1 MEDSLTIIF
10 TFIIAV
16 LLMFIFPLMD
26 TWERQDDM
34 SYMLAYSK
42 VVDFVD
48 SARNTGYFTQNMLD
62 QLENDLTATGNIF
75 EIQLECRR
83 LIYGKGGQIG
93 YLYSFNEQIE
103 KELSESSDQRFVF
116 DKGDYFY
123 VSVRNTN
130 KTQSTLVKEFMYS
143 SSLSSFK
150 IGVPYGG
157 MIRNS
162 VTL

>member
-48 SARNTGYFTQNMLD
+48 SVRNTGYFTENMLS
-62 QLENDLTATGNIF
+62 QLESDLAATGNIF
-75 EIQLECRR
+75 EVQMEHRK
-83 LIYGKGGQIG
+83 LIYGENNQIG
-93 YLYSFNEQIE
+93 YLYSFNDQI
-103 KELSESSDQRFVF
+103 LSELDNNDGRYDKF

-123 VSVRNTN
+123 VSIKNTN
-130 KTQSTLVKEFMYS
+130 KTQSTLVKEFLYS
-143 SSLSSFK
+143 SSLGSFK

-162 VTL
+162 VML

>member
-1 MEDSLTIIF
+1 M
-10 TFIIAV
+10 
-16 LLMFIFPLMD
+16 
-26 TWERQDDM
+26 
-34 SYMLAYSK
+34 
-42 VVDFVD
+42 
-48 SARNTGYFTQNMLD
+48 
-62 QLENDLTATGNIF
+62 
-75 EIQLECRR
+75 
-83 LIYGKGGQIG
+83 
-93 YLYSFNEQIE
+93 
-103 KELSESSDQRFVF
+103 F

-123 VSVRNTN
+123 VSVKNTN